1 MTSRWGIYYMTFKAG
16 CFEDGP
22 PLRGTCR
29 VSYFL
34 RLRLIIRAL
43 CLQIGE
49 IKKGLKAL
57 KATGV
62 TPEDYER
69 HVMFVQ
75 VSLQFQPPFLHFNS
89 TFVLL
94 YCCIIS
100 VVYSSLFMYS
110 AAALP
115 SCTRNYHRRPS

>member
-1 MTSRWGIYYMTFKAG
+1 MPGQ
-16 CFEDGP
+16 
-22 PLRGTCR
+22 LL
-29 VSYFL
+29 L
-34 RLRLIIRAL
+34 RLRLIIGAL

-75 VSLQFQPPFLHFNS
+75 VSFPFCTSIPP
-89 TFVLL
+89 L
-94 YCCIIS
+94 YYCIIS
-100 VVYSSLFMYS
+100 VVYSSLYMYS

-115 SCTRNYHRRPS
+115 SCTRNIIDIPHRRHRLIGWLRRTTCTQC